1 MYDPLQYMFIKGEN
15 REEVDDKRS
24 NFGRKQ
30 EE

>member
-15 REEVDDKRS
+15 RKEVDDKRS